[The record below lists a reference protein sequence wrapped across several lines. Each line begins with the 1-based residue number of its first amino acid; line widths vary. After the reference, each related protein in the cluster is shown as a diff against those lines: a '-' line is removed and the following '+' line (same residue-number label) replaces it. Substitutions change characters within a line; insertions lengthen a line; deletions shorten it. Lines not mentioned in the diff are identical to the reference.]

1 MRRFHSL
8 NIPEHTPAIFHL
20 SFYKVPPLPCPFF
33 FPSCHNQLQPTCI
46 WQGGEKMMRTNL
58 AIKKHNFLRQFG
70 ASLCFSLSLSLSLCL
85 QYFVYLQVAQES
97 PIVSAKI
104 AFLILSLPDVIKLCV
119 YHWSTTQH
127 ENQPIITLVES
138 KSATCIEF
146 HRRLGNFQDC
156 QVKEPK
162 PDHPLVVFFHDPLV
176 DCVLGHPWTS
186 LHSMSQMLK
195 HAELL
200 AFGMDIRAHE
210 HFKNNSWYFHVVSIK
225 ALLCKPKLIL
235 SQSESCRNWTEA
247 HTCDSPDCSSA
258 GCSLLPNRATAVKR
272 CCGASTK
279 RKVEVYYF
287 CHPPTM
293 KKSTLSCMTCQHCDG
308 LGQLTNCQI
317 NAWIQLEFS
326 PSHDHLMTISWQS
339 SHSKTVETKAGRCL
353 RCRSNDQM
361 IKWCQE
367 SACPYH
373 IYPGVPLSGVWWN

>member
-1 MRRFHSL
+1 M
-8 NIPEHTPAIFHL
+8 IP
-20 SFYKVPPLPCPFF
+20 
-33 FPSCHNQLQPTCI
+33 
-46 WQGGEKMMRTNL
+46 WW
-58 AIKKHNFLRQFG
+58 
-70 ASLCFSLSLSLSLCL
+70 
-85 QYFVYLQVAQES
+85 
-97 PIVSAKI
+97 IVS
-104 AFLILSLPDVIKLCV
+104 LDILEQS
-119 YHWSTTQH
+119 
-127 ENQPIITLVES
+127 
-138 KSATCIEF
+138 
-146 HRRLGNFQDC
+146 
-156 QVKEPK
+156 
-162 PDHPLVVFFHDPLV
+162 
-176 DCVLGHPWTS
+176 WTS
-186 LHSMSQMLK
+186 LHIMSQMLK

-210 HFKNNSWYFHVVSIK
+210 HVKNNSWYFHVVSIK

-293 KKSTLSCMTCQHCDG
+293 KKSTQSHMTCQHCDG

-361 IKWCQE
+361 IKWCQK

-373 IYPGVPLSGVWWN
+373 IYPGVPLSGVWWNGRHNMTLKWLLPFSGQDSGC